1 MDSPGAP
8 CPPRSYL
15 LGVHSVDEIGLGLAA
30 DAGRHDHYQQHH
42 AKEGD
47 YRGPHGL
54 TTKYSRV
61 ADPGWFYPDP
71 DPTFMKKPDPE
82 STLKKNLD
90 PDLT

>member
-47 YRGPHGL
+47 YRGLHGL
-54 TTKYSRV
+54 PTKYSRV

-71 DPTFMKKPDPE
+71 DPTFMKKPDPDP
-82 STLKKNLD
+82 TLKKNLD